1 MNESRSGITTVPFK
15 KDKPLPNTTP
25 SIRQTKIIFTIG
37 PATMSEEAL
46 KKLILQG
53 VDICRINMA
62 HASHEWT
69 REICQRVRKVSS
81 EVGREIAIMM
91 DVKGPE
97 IRTGKVGD
105 EAYIL
110 EEGEIFDFITH
121 PTGED
126 QSLDG
131 KRYIDVNYPDLDK
144 DVEVGATILVDSGL
158 MRLEVLEITEGR
170 IRTKVGIPG
179 PLGNKRHINL
189 PGVRVNLPSLTE
201 KDHGDITVGIE
212 EAVDFF
218 ALSFVRES
226 YDLDILRRTLTD
238 QDSKAL
244 IIAKIEDQ
252 QAISNLDD
260 IIAAS
265 DGLMVARGD
274 LGIECPYDELPIIQ
288 HRAIK
293 TCLRIGRPVI
303 VATHMLES
311 MIENPVPTR
320 AEVSDVSTAVLEKA
334 DCIMLSGETTTGKY
348 PFECIE
354 VFKRIS
360 LRMEDASN
368 TNNFDGVELKTP
380 KAKMLKSAAH
390 LAKDLDNCAIV
401 VFTRSGYLA
410 KIVSSL
416 RPKSP
421 IFAFTDN
428 RDLFRSLLILWGIE
442 PFYMDFDENPET
454 TIENAL
460 ATLKKRP
467 WVSTG
472 DNIVIITNVLSGDYV
487 IDSIQLRR
495 AP

>member
-1 MNESRSGITTVPFK
+1 MNESRSGITSIPFF
-15 KDKPLPNTTP
+15 KDKPQPNTTP
-25 SIRQTKIIFTIG
+25 RIRQTKIIFTIG

-46 KKLILQG
+46 EKLIIGG

-69 REICQRVRKVSS
+69 REICQRVRKVSKK
-81 EVGREIAIMM
+81 VGREIALMM

-105 EAYIL
+105 IPYQL

-121 PTGED
+121 PTDED

-144 DVEVGATILVDSGL
+144 DVHVGDTILVDSGL
-158 MRLEVLEITEGR
+158 MRLKVLEIMDGR
-170 IRTKVGIPG
+170 IRTEVVIPG

-201 KDHGDITVGIE
+201 KDHGDIAVGIE
-212 EAVDFF
+212 EGIDFF
-218 ALSFVRES
+218 ALSFVRQS

-238 QDSKAL
+238 NNSKGL

-252 QAISNLDD
+252 QAITNLDD

-311 MIENPVPTR
+311 MIEAPVPTR
-320 AEVSDVSTAVLEKA
+320 AEVSDVSTAVLEKS

-360 LRMEDASN
+360 LRMEEAST

-380 KAKMLKSAAH
+380 KAMMLKSAAH

-410 KIVSSL
+410 KIMSSL

-428 RDLFRSLLILWGIE
+428 FDLFRSLLILWGIE
-442 PFYMDFDENPET
+442 PFHMDFDEDPEV
-454 TIENAL
+454 TITNAL
-460 ATLKKRP
+460 AMLKKRP
-467 WVSTG
+467 WVAPG
-472 DNIVIITNVLSGDYV
+472 DNIVIITNVLSGDNV
-487 IDSIQLRR
+487 IDSVQLRR

>member
-1 MNESRSGITTVPFK
+1 MNESRSGITTVPFLR
-15 KDKPLPNTTP
+15 DKPQPNTTP
-25 SIRQTKIIFTIG
+25 RIRQTKIVFTIG

-46 KKLILQG
+46 AQLISGG

-62 HASHEWT
+62 HATHEWT
-69 REICQRVRKVSS
+69 REICQRVRKVSA
-81 EVGREIAIMM
+81 EVGREIALMM

-105 EAYIL
+105 EPYIL
-110 EEGEIFDFITH
+110 EEGEIFDFVMELKD
-121 PTGED
+121 ED

-131 KRYIDVNYPDLDK
+131 KRYIDVNYPSLDR
-144 DVEVGATILVDSGL
+144 DVSVGDTILVDSGL
-158 MRLEVLEITEGR
+158 MRLKVLEIMDGR
-170 IRTKVGIPG
+170 IRTEVVIPG

-189 PGVRVNLPSLTE
+189 PGVRVKLPSLTE
-201 KDHGDITVGIE
+201 KDRGDIKVGVE
-212 EAVDFF
+212 EGVDFF

-226 YDLDILRRTLTD
+226 FDLDILRRTLSD
-238 QDSKAL
+238 QKSKAL

-288 HRAIK
+288 HKAIK

-320 AEVSDVSTAVLEKA
+320 AEVSDVSTAVLEKS

-360 LRMEDASN
+360 LRMEEASS
-368 TNNFDGVELKTP
+368 TNNFNGVELKTP

-390 LAKDLDNCAIV
+390 LAADLDNCAIV

-410 KIVSSL
+410 KIMSSL

-428 RDLFRSLLILWGIE
+428 KDLFRSLLILWGIE
-442 PFYMDFDENPET
+442 PFLIDFDDNPET
-454 TIENAL
+454 TIQNAM
-460 ATLKKRP
+460 AMLKVRP
-467 WVSTG
+467 WVTSG
-472 DNIVIITNVLSGDYV
+472 DNIVLITNALSGDCV

>member
-15 KDKPLPNTTP
+15 KEKLQPNT
-25 SIRQTKIIFTIG
+25 SSRIRQTKIIFTIG

-46 KKLILQG
+46 ERLIIQG

-62 HASHEWT
+62 HADHEWT
-69 REICQRVRKVSS
+69 REICDRVRKVCDK
-81 EVGREIAIMM
+81 VGRQIAIMM

-105 EAYIL
+105 EPYIL
-110 EEGEIFDFITH
+110 QEGEIFDFVMEYTD
-121 PTGED
+121 ED

-144 DVEVGATILVDSGL
+144 DVSVGDTVLVDSGL
-158 MRLEVLEITEGR
+158 MSLEVIEKRAGR
-170 IRTKVGIPG
+170 IRTRVIIPG

-201 KDHGDITVGIE
+201 KDMGDISVGIE
-212 EAVDFF
+212 KNVEFY

-226 YDLDILRRTLTD
+226 YDLDLLRRHLTD
-238 QDSKAL
+238 HDSNAL

-274 LGIECPYDELPIIQ
+274 LGIECPYEELPIIQ

-360 LRMEDASN
+360 MRIEEASQ
-368 TNNFDGVELKTP
+368 TNNFDGVDLKTP
-380 KAKMLKSAAH
+380 KSKMLKSAAS
-390 LAKDLDNCAIV
+390 LAAELDHCAIV

-410 KIVSSL
+410 KMMSSL

-421 IFAFTDN
+421 VFAFTDN
-428 RDLFRSLLILWGIE
+428 PELFRHLLILWGIE
-442 PFYMDFDENPET
+442 PFLMDFSDDPEQ
-454 TIENAL
+454 TIENAM
-460 ATLKKRP
+460 AALKKRP
-467 WVSTG
+467 WIESG
-472 DNIVIITNVLSGDYV
+472 DNVVCVTNVLTKGDI